1 MKCNQC
7 IVVHLLLY
15 YFKRKKGVYTFLDK
29 NHFFFTKKNELVR
42 GRGEGNALPM
52 DVLYTI
58 KCFNF
63 YLSNQ
68 K

>member
-1 MKCNQC
+1 MNA
-7 IVVHLLLY
+7 LLSICFYIILIE
-15 YFKRKKGVYTFLDK
+15 RKGVYTFLAK

-58 KCFNF
+58 KCCNF